1 MDKKIVE
8 RLVNMGLIAFV
19 GVDCD
24 KFKTVDDL
32 IDSGLITATI
42 DRAKLYEIIGEPTP
56 VVEET
61 PTDTEVD
68 VKEIVVGEVVIE
80 EVNEVDV
87 PADAE
92 IVDEVVIEEVDTP
105 AVEVEVVEEK
115 TTTVETP
122 KKKSNKKTE

>member
-8 RLVNMGLIAFV
+8 RLVDMGLIEYV

-42 DRAKLYEIIGEPTP
+42 DRTKLYEIIGVTAPT
-56 VVEET
+56 VEEI
-61 PTDTEVD
+61 PTDDTDSVD
-68 VKEIVVGEVVIE
+68 IVDEVVID

-92 IVDEVVIEEVDTP
+92 IVDEVVIDEVDAP

>member
-68 VKEIVVGEVVIE
+68 VKEIVVGEV
-80 EVNEVDV
+80 NEVDV